1 MAAKI
6 NDRIVVYVKGSPE
19 VIARMTE
26 ERAFSAEICASQGVR
41 VIAFA
46 RRRVEE
52 FDGFELENM
61 ILAL

>member
-1 MAAKI
+1 MSKVPQ
-6 NDRIVVYVKGSPE
+6 RLF
-19 VIARMTE
+19 ARMTE